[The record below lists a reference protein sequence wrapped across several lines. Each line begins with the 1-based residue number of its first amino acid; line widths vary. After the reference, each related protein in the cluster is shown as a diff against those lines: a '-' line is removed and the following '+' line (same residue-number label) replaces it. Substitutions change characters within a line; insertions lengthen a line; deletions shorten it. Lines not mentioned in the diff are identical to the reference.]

1 MNLKNEIRGLHSS
14 DFNPRFKDSFMSK
27 VDDLDAQIAELQA
40 KKAEAIKNEK
50 KSQLS
55 SIKSLLRK
63 YKVTFAEIEKSLS
76 PGKGYEA
83 KKIYPNSGYFDF
95 EDVQT
100 EDDIIDECKAIDE
113 FVNDQLLMYLDDDDR
128 ATVDP
133 DFKKAYDACPYY
145 DIEAVK
151 NEFFSN
157 EDDPHEDDVS
167 EKQFEAL
174 SEYYIEKEI
183 EWSEFLMGRLSIDNY
198 KKLKR

>member
-14 DFNPRFKDSFMSK
+14 DFNPRFKDFVMSK
-27 VDDLDAQIAELQA
+27 VDDLEKQIADLQA
-40 KKAEAIKNEK
+40 KKAEAIKTEK
-50 KSQLS
+50 KTQLS

-157 EDDPHEDDVS
+157 EDDPEESQVMERQWDEI
-167 EKQFEAL
+167 EK
-174 SEYYIEKEI
+174 YYSEKEI
-183 EWSEFLMGRLSIDNY
+183 DWNEFMKNRLSVDMY

>member
-14 DFNPRFKDSFMSK
+14 DFNPLFIDSVMSK

-55 SIKSLLRK
+55 TIKSLLRK

-76 PGKGYEA
+76 PGKGYKT
-83 KKIYPNSGYFDF
+83 KKIYPDSGYFDF

-100 EDDIIDECKAIDE
+100 EDDIIDEVKAIDD

-128 ATVDP
+128 AKIDP

-145 DIEAVK
+145 DEQAVK
-151 NEFFSN
+151 NDFFK
-157 EDDPHEDDVS
+157 EEEPHES
-167 EKQFEAL
+167 RLFEKQIE
-174 SEYYIEKEI
+174 EIQKYYAEKEI
-183 EWSEFLMGRLSIDNY
+183 DWNEFMKNRLSVDMY